1 MSVYELPL
9 ATLGPVHARDAQAHW
24 RQVGRVADSGTETLE
39 FNHTGQVCA
48 LVVAMRSNPSSS
60 PSGYRSPIMRLSRS
74 AEPPPVGARNRRLCS
89 GLDQAVV
96 DGVRSRPQ
104 SARRPGDVA
113 VGRGGVG
120 GGGPRGRGAGSARC
134 SSHRPAPGVDRRG
147 RVRGPGGVV
156 KACPGRSQRRW
167 LLPAVDQRGRRR
179 SAARVR
185 RCRAASSGRSRNR
198 RRGLPR
204 PASIAVCRR
213 CPAEMVDVVGRHA
226 DEDARS
232 RRCPPSRR
240 RVGDARGAPRLL

>member
-1 MSVYELPL
+1 MPVYELRL

-60 PSGYRSPIMRLSRS
+60 PSGYRSPIMRPSRS

-120 GGGPRGRGAGSARC
+120 GGGPRGQSLGWTLIERLGRPSRHRQRTRRDRANCHRTDAVTGSNEHPHSQPVAR
-134 SSHRPAPGVDRRG
+134 P
-147 RVRGPGGVV
+147 
-156 KACPGRSQRRW
+156 
-167 LLPAVDQRGRRR
+167 LLRE
-179 SAARVR
+179 S
-185 RCRAASSGRSRNR
+185 R
-198 RRGLPR
+198 RRG
-204 PASIAVCRR
+204 CRR
-213 CPAEMVDVVGRHA
+213 PG
-226 DEDARS
+226 
-232 RRCPPSRR
+232 
-240 RVGDARGAPRLL
+240 